1 VPLPLER
8 LTYQSTATGSTDSLL
23 NLAAILAESHRNNLQ
38 SGLTGA
44 LAAHRN
50 RYIQVVEGPPEILD
64 GLLRRLG
71 RDVRHKDIRILDRRQ
86 VSERRFAEW
95 TMASPRI
102 TPTLSDLLDGL
113 MMSTPS
119 PEIIIGILES
129 ALATESA

>member
-1 VPLPLER
+1 MPLPLER

-64 GLLRRLG
+64 ALLRRLE
-71 RDVRHKDIRILDRRQ
+71 RDVRHKDIRILDRRP
-86 VSERRFAEW
+86 VSQRRFAAW
-95 TMASPRI
+95 SMASPRI
-102 TPTLSDLLDGL
+102 TPKLGDLLDGL
-113 MMSTPS
+113 MASTPS
-119 PEIIIGILES
+119 PEIIIDTLEA
-129 ALATESA
+129 ALASEDA